1 MASTTAQHSFG
12 FFSNSLLMRTIGWAN
27 LWLMFAFLLN
37 TILTFW
43 VGLPGAS
50 LSNGAVGIAQW
61 LLYPA
66 AIMLAVFWTRKNAS
80 VSLRDDSFSI
90 SDMNTYFIRACFWA
104 VLLVGVVDAV
114 ISFMR
119 IEELLTPVFGEDL
132 ANNLGKSRF
141 REPYVHVPLI
151 ILGFIVAARTKT
163 LGFHW
168 LALLIVVAELL
179 IVIFRFVFSYEQ
191 AFMADLV
198 RYWYGALFLFASA
211 YTLLE
216 EGHVRVDIL
225 YAGMQ
230 DRAKGVVNAIGSFF
244 MGIPLCWS
252 ILYVGMSQKT
262 AIINSP
268 ILNFETTQAGFGLY
282 LKYQMAAFLGVFA
295 ISMMIQFTS
304 YFMAAIADIRGEK
317 GKHVPAATGGH

>member
-1 MASTTAQHSFG
+1 MASTTAQGNVG
-12 FFSNSLLMRTIGWAN
+12 FFSNSLLLRTIGWAN

-37 TILTFW
+37 NILTFW

-50 LSNGAVGIAQW
+50 LSGGALGILQW
-61 LLYPA
+61 ALYPA
-66 AIMLAVFWTRKNAS
+66 AILVAIFWTRKNS
-80 VSLRDDSFSI
+80 DISLREDSNAI

-119 IEELLTPVFGEDL
+119 IEELLPLVFGEEL

-141 REPYVHVPLI
+141 RGPFVHFPLI
-151 ILGFIVAARTKT
+151 ILGFVIAARTRT

-168 LALLIVVAELL
+168 LALLIVIAELL
-179 IVIFRFVFSYEQ
+179 IVLFRFVFSYEQ

-225 YAGMQ
+225 FANMQ
-230 DRAKGVVNAIGSFF
+230 DRAKGIVNAIGSFF
-244 MGIPLCWS
+244 MGLPLCWS
-252 ILYVGMSQKT
+252 ILLVGMGQKT
-262 AIINSP
+262 SIINSP

-282 LKYQMAAFLGVFA
+282 LKYQMAAFLGIFA

-304 YFMAAIADIRGEK
+304 YFMAAMADIRGEK
-317 GKHVPAATGGH
+317 GKYIPTAPGGH

>member
-1 MASTTAQHSFG
+1 MASTTAQGSVG
-12 FFSNSLLMRTIGWAN
+12 FFSNSLLLRTIGWAN
-27 LWLMFAFLLN
+27 LWFMFAFLLN
-37 TILTFW
+37 NVLTFW

-50 LSNGAVGIAQW
+50 LSGGALGILQW
-61 LLYPA
+61 ALYPA
-66 AIMLAVFWTRKNAS
+66 AVLVAVFWTRKNS
-80 VSLRDDSFSI
+80 NVSLRDDSNAV

-119 IEELLTPVFGEDL
+119 IEDLLPLVFGEEL
-132 ANNLGKSRF
+132 ANSLGKSRF
-141 REPYVHVPLI
+141 RGPYVHFPLI
-151 ILGFIVAARTKT
+151 VLGFIIAARTRT

-168 LALLIVVAELL
+168 LALLIVIAELL
-179 IVIFRFVFSYEQ
+179 IVLFRFVFSYEQ

-225 YAGMQ
+225 FANMK
-230 DRAKGVVNAIGSFF
+230 DRAKGMVNAIGSFF
-244 MGIPLCWS
+244 MGVPLCWS
-252 ILYVGMSQKT
+252 ILLVGMGQKT
-262 AIINSP
+262 SIINSP

-282 LKYQMAAFLGVFA
+282 LKYQMAAFLGIFA

-304 YFMAAIADIRGEK
+304 YFMAAMADIRGEK
-317 GKHVPAATGGH
+317 GKYVPTAPGGH

>member
-1 MASTTAQHSFG
+1 MASTAARAQSG
-12 FFSNSLLMRTIGWAN
+12 LFSNPFIIRSIGWAN

-37 TILTFW
+37 TVLTFW

-50 LSNGAVGIAQW
+50 LSNGATGILQW

-66 AIMLAVFWTRKNAS
+66 SVAVAIFWTHKNNAI
-80 VSLRDDSFSI
+80 SLREDSFSI
-90 SDMNTYFIRACFWA
+90 SDMNTYFIRACFWT
-104 VLLVGVVDAV
+104 VLMVGIVDSI

-119 IEELLTPVFGEDL
+119 IEDLLPLVFGEEL
-132 ANNLGKSRF
+132 AGNLGRSHF
-141 REPYVHVPLI
+141 RGPYVHFPLI
-151 ILGFIVAARTKT
+151 ILGFVIATRTKT

-179 IVIFRFVFSYEQ
+179 IVVFRFVFSYEQ

-225 YAGMQ
+225 YAGMKEKS
-230 DRAKGVVNAIGSFF
+230 KGVVNAFGSLF
-244 MGIPLCWS
+244 MGVPLCWS

-262 AIINSP
+262 SIINSP

-282 LKYQMAAFLGVFA
+282 LKYMMAAFLGVFA

-304 YFMAAIADIRGEK
+304 YFMAAVADIRGEK
-317 GKHVPAATGGH
+317 GKYVPAAPGSP